1 MWTCA
6 CIAQLLQSSRKE
18 WKCRGKGLWDN
29 WAKHQKHALHSF
41 SHLQYY
47 IPKHHNQ
54 SSQEVTGVLS
64 YVCSLLPVLHACVYK
79 QKGGNTLVL
88 PPNHQIWVPY
98 VIHIT
103 LWKAY
108 RNMNKEL
115 EPDCCPRREV
125 TDKTWVKLWVYAG
138 SLLSWICQRKGDWDV
153 TSKMLSVFVP
163 DLKSLCILGAKYMF
177 NIKIIFLN
185 SNVNV
190 S

>member
-1 MWTCA
+1 MCLHSA
-6 CIAQLLQSSRKE
+6 ASSVLQEGMKMQR
-18 WKCRGKGLWDN
+18 KGLWDN

-64 YVCSLLPVLHACVYK
+64 YVCSLLPVLHAYVYK

-88 PPNHQIWVPY
+88 PPNHKIWVPY
-98 VIHIT
+98 VINIT

-115 EPDCCPRREV
+115 EPDCCPRR
-125 TDKTWVKLWVYAG
+125 KLLIRPESSCG
-138 SLLSWICQRKGDWDV
+138 SMQEASFPE
-153 TSKMLSVFVP
+153 SVRGRGTGTLP
-163 DLKSLCILGAKYMF
+163 LKCCLYLYLI
-177 NIKIIFLN
+177 
-185 SNVNV
+185 
-190 S
+190 